1 MNSVKE
7 LLLAGPST
15 GLSGLARPTY
25 SPGQLLEDED
35 LTAAV
40 DYTRNLTRLLFR
52 SLFGCGV
59 ICGLKVEGKP
69 ICKGQKLSVQI
80 KRGLGLDCGGNPIEV
95 PRDLTLEFDPGCDP
109 FPKSIWVVAC
119 HTCQPC
125 RSRETACSHDD
136 DATCVKTRLQ
146 DGYKIKLYPG
156 SAVPPPGVCY
166 CGGGE
171 VDDCGCGCG
180 GDCGECILIARL
192 DLILVDGASQLKD
205 APTDVSMVRQIRPAM
220 AQPCP
225 PQKKQ
230 DAAAVDAAQAVA
242 PERTTAA

>member
-1 MNSVKE
+1 MKE
-7 LLLAGPST
+7 LLLVKGTS
-15 GLSGLARPTY
+15 SLARPTY

-40 DYTRNLTRLLFR
+40 DYTRDLTRLLFR

-59 ICGLKVEGKP
+59 ICGLQVKGGP
-69 ICKGQKLSVQI
+69 TCKGQKLSVQI
-80 KRGLGLDCGGNPIEV
+80 THGLGLDCGGNPIEV
-95 PRDLTLEFDPGCDP
+95 PKDLTLEFDPGCDP
-109 FPKSIWVVAC
+109 FPTSVWVVAC

-136 DATCVKTRLQ
+136 DATCVKTRRQ

-166 CGGGE
+166 CGGDK
-171 VDDCGCGCG
+171 VDDCGCGC
-180 GDCGECILIARL
+180 DCGECILIAKL
-192 DLILVDGASQLKD
+192 DLTLVKGTSQLEK
-205 APTDVSMVRQIRPAM
+205 AVPDVSLVRQIRPAM
-220 AQPCP
+220 AHPCP

-230 DAAAVDAAQAVA
+230 DAAAADGAPAVA
-242 PERTTAA
+242 LERTTAA